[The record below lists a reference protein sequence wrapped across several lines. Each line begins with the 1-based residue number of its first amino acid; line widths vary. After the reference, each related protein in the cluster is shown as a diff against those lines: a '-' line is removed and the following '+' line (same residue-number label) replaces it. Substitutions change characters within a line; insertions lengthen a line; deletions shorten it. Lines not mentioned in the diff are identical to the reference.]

1 VRSGRRRGDE
11 AEAAPPAERPP
22 ADKLPRPA
30 SAKEKAPDEVAS
42 PSGEEAEPGVSESG
56 HNDDGPAAG
65 AGRPG
70 SARRSPAATTGMAVL
85 VLGALGIVY
94 GDIGTSPLYAV
105 QTVFSI
111 DGGRIGP
118 TTGDVLGIIS
128 MVVWS
133 LTVIVSVKYVTVV
146 LRADNNGEG
155 GVLALSALV
164 RRALGARAR
173 AAGAIAVIGL
183 VGASLFYGDSVIT
196 PAISV
201 LSAVQGLELPDPGL
215 ASLVVPLSA
224 VILAGLFVVQSR
236 GTQRIGSLFGPVMV
250 CWFLVIAVAGA
261 RGISLHPGVLV
272 ALSPTY
278 AFAFI
283 GSHPNLAFV
292 SVGAVVLA
300 VTGAEALYADVGH
313 FGKAPIRLAW
323 FALVFP
329 ALTLNYLGQAALLL
343 RDPADKSNPF
353 FLLMPP
359 WARLPSV
366 VLATAATIIA
376 SQAVISGTYSMTK
389 QAVQLGFLPP
399 MEVRH
404 TSRRQAGQIYMP
416 GVNWALF
423 VAVLVLVLTFR
434 SSARLADAYGIA
446 VTGTFLTT
454 TCMLVVLAR
463 VKWHWPTWQLVL
475 MAVVFGGLEVVFFAG
490 NIVKVVDGGW
500 VPLGIAA
507 AVFTVMST
515 WRHGRQRVVARLV
528 EAEGS
533 LDDLLADLAR
543 RDVLRVPG
551 TAIFPHPSDETVPLA
566 LRANVE
572 RNDILHEHVII
583 VSAGASRLAHVA
595 PRDRIRATDIGA
607 AADGIVHLDLHYGF
621 FDRPDIPTA
630 LAHAAKTEP
639 SLAHADLDNA
649 TYFLS
654 RATLAVGR
662 SHGMA
667 MWRKHLFL
675 LLAHNAANPGHTF
688 ALPPKRTIVMGSEIE
703 I

>member
-1 VRSGRRRGDE
+1 VVS
-11 AEAAPPAERPP
+11 PP
-22 ADKLPRPA
+22 
-30 SAKEKAPDEVAS
+30 
-42 PSGEEAEPGVSESG
+42 GEEQEPGVSESG
-56 HNDDGPAAG
+56 YKEDGPSGG
-65 AGRPG
+65 AGPPG
-70 SARRSPAATTGMAVL
+70 RRSRAPAATAGMAAL
-85 VLGALGIVY
+85 VLGALGVVY

-118 TTGDVLGIIS
+118 TTGDVLGVIS
-128 MVVWS
+128 MVVWT
-133 LTVIVSVKYVTVV
+133 LIVIVSVKYVTIV
-146 LRADNNGEG
+146 LRADNDGEG

-164 RRALGARAR
+164 RRALGSRTR
-173 AAGAIAVIGL
+173 AAGAIAVVGL
-183 VGASLFYGDSVIT
+183 VGASLFYGDSIIT

-224 VILAGLFVVQSR
+224 VILAALFVVQAR

-250 CWFLVIAVAGA
+250 CWFVAIGVAGA
-261 RGISLHPGVLV
+261 RGISLHPAVLV

-278 AFAFI
+278 AFTFI
-283 GSHPNLAFV
+283 GGHPDLAFV

-343 RDPADKSNPF
+343 RDPADKTNPF

-416 GVNWALF
+416 AVNWALF

-434 SSARLADAYGIA
+434 SSSRLAGAYGIA

-463 VKWHWPTWQLVL
+463 VKWHWATWRLVL
-475 MAVVFGGLEVVFFAG
+475 MTVIFGGLELLFFAG

-500 VPLGIAA
+500 VPLGVAA
-507 AVFTVMST
+507 AVFTVMTT
-515 WRHGRQRVVARLV
+515 WRHGRQRVVTRLV
-528 EAEGS
+528 KAEGS

-543 RDVLRVPG
+543 RDVIRVPG

-583 VSAGASRLAHVA
+583 VSAGASRQAHVR
-595 PRDRIRATDIGA
+595 PGDRLRATTIGPA
-607 AADGIVHLDLHYGF
+607 TDDIVHLDLTYGF

-630 LAHAAKTEP
+630 LEHAAHSEP
-639 SLAHADLDNA
+639 ALAGADLDNA

>member
-1 VRSGRRRGDE
+1 
-11 AEAAPPAERPP
+11 
-22 ADKLPRPA
+22 
-30 SAKEKAPDEVAS
+30 
-42 PSGEEAEPGVSESG
+42 
-56 HNDDGPAAG
+56 
-65 AGRPG
+65 
-70 SARRSPAATTGMAVL
+70 
-85 VLGALGIVY
+85 
-94 GDIGTSPLYAV
+94 
-105 QTVFSI
+105 
-111 DGGRIGP
+111 
-118 TTGDVLGIIS
+118 
-128 MVVWS
+128 MV
-133 LTVIVSVKYVTVV
+133 
-146 LRADNNGEG
+146 
-155 GVLALSALV
+155 
-164 RRALGARAR
+164 
-173 AAGAIAVIGL
+173 GL

-224 VILAGLFVVQSR
+224 VILAALFVVQAR

-250 CWFLVIAVAGA
+250 CWFVVIGVAGA

-283 GSHPNLAFV
+283 GGHPDLAFV

-329 ALTLNYLGQAALLL
+329 ALTLNYLGQAGLLL
-343 RDPADKSNPF
+343 RDSADKTNPF
-353 FLLMPP
+353 FLLMPA

-389 QAVQLGFLPP
+389 QAIQLGFLPP

-416 GVNWALF
+416 AVNWALF
-423 VAVLVLVLTFR
+423 VGVLVLVLTFR
-434 SSARLADAYGIA
+434 SSARLAGAYGIA

-475 MAVVFGGLEVVFFAG
+475 MTVVFGGLELAFFAG
-490 NIVKVVDGGW
+490 NIPKVVGGGW

-507 AVFTVMST
+507 AVFTVMTT

-551 TAIFPHPSDETVPLA
+551 TAVFPHPSDETVPLA
-566 LRANVE
+566 LRANVD
-572 RNDILHEHVII
+572 RNNILHEHVII
-583 VSAGASRLAHVA
+583 VSAGAGRRAHVG
-595 PRDRIRATDIGA
+595 PDDQLRATDIGPT
-607 AADGIVHLDLHYGF
+607 ADGLVHLDLHYGF

-630 LAHAAKTEP
+630 LAHAANHEP
-639 SLAHADLDNA
+639 ALARADLDDA

-654 RATLAVGR
+654 HATLALGR

-675 LLAHNAANPGHTF
+675 FLAHNAANPGHTF
-688 ALPPKRTIVMGSEIE
+688 ALPAKRTIVMGTEIE

>member
-1 VRSGRRRGDE
+1 MR
-11 AEAAPPAERPP
+11 
-22 ADKLPRPA
+22 
-30 SAKEKAPDEVAS
+30 
-42 PSGEEAEPGVSESG
+42 
-56 HNDDGPAAG
+56 
-65 AGRPG
+65 
-70 SARRSPAATTGMAVL
+70 RRSPAFPKAGTTKPGPSGDAGSGGGGSRSPAAAAGTAAL
-85 VLGALGIVY
+85 VLGALGVVY

-118 TTGDVLGIIS
+118 TTGDVLGVIS

-133 LTVIVSVKYVTVV
+133 LTIIVSVKYVTVV

-164 RRALGARAR
+164 RRALGTRAR
-173 AAGAIAVIGL
+173 AAGAIAVVGL

-224 VILAGLFVVQSR
+224 VILAALFVVQAR

-250 CWFLVIAVAGA
+250 CWFVVIGVAGA

-283 GSHPNLAFV
+283 GGHPDLAFV

-329 ALTLNYLGQAALLL
+329 ALTLNYLGQAGLLL
-343 RDPADKSNPF
+343 RDQADKSNPF

-389 QAVQLGFLPP
+389 QAIQLGFLPP

-423 VAVLVLVLTFR
+423 VGVLVLVLTFR
-434 SSARLADAYGIA
+434 SSARLAGAYGIA

-463 VKWHWPTWQLVL
+463 VKWHWPHL
-475 MAVVFGGLEVVFFAG
+475 A
-490 NIVKVVDGGW
+490 
-500 VPLGIAA
+500 
-507 AVFTVMST
+507 
-515 WRHGRQRVVARLV
+515 ARLDDGRLRRSRIGV
-528 EAEGS
+528 LRRQYSEGRRRRMGAAR
-533 LDDLLADLAR
+533 DRRRRVHGHDHLAPRTSTGGGPPGRGGRLAGRLAR
-543 RDVLRVPG
+543 RPRPARCAPSAGHGGLPPPFGRNRPAGPAGQCRAEQHPARARRHRLRRGQPTGPCGPRRPASGHRHRSHRRRPRAPG
-551 TAIFPHPSDETVPLA
+551 PA
-566 LRANVE
+566 LRLFRPA
-572 RNDILHEHVII
+572 RYPHRL
-583 VSAGASRLAHVA
+583 SARRQS
-595 PRDRIRATDIGA
+595 
-607 AADGIVHLDLHYGF
+607 
-621 FDRPDIPTA
+621 
-630 LAHAAKTEP
+630 
-639 SLAHADLDNA
+639 
-649 TYFLS
+649 
-654 RATLAVGR
+654 
-662 SHGMA
+662 
-667 MWRKHLFL
+667 
-675 LLAHNAANPGHTF
+675 
-688 ALPPKRTIVMGSEIE
+688 
-703 I
+703 

>member
-1 VRSGRRRGDE
+1 M
-11 AEAAPPAERPP
+11 
-22 ADKLPRPA
+22 
-30 SAKEKAPDEVAS
+30 AS
-42 PSGEEAEPGVSESG
+42 PSGEEKEPGVSENG
-56 HNDDGPAAG
+56 HNEDGPSG
-65 AGRPG
+65 GEGRRG
-70 SARRSPAATTGMAVL
+70 RNGRSPAATAGIAAL
-85 VLGALGIVY
+85 VLGALGVVY

-111 DGGRIGP
+111 DDGRIGP
-118 TTGDVLGIIS
+118 TTVDVLGIIS

-133 LTVIVSVKYVTVV
+133 LIIIVSVKYVTVV

-164 RRALGARAR
+164 RRALGPGR
-173 AAGAIAVIGL
+173 AAGAIAVVGL

-201 LSAVQGLELPDPGL
+201 LSSVEGLELPDPGL

-224 VILAGLFVVQSR
+224 VILAALFVVQAR

-250 CWFLVIAVAGA
+250 LWFVVIGVAGA

-278 AFAFI
+278 AFAFV
-283 GSHPNLAFV
+283 GGHPDLAFV
-292 SVGAVVLA
+292 ALGAVVLA

-323 FALVFP
+323 FVLVFP

-343 RDPADKSNPF
+343 RDQADKSNPF

-416 GVNWALF
+416 AVNWALF
-423 VAVLVLVLTFR
+423 AGVLVLVLTFR
-434 SSARLADAYGIA
+434 SSSRLAGAYGIA

-463 VKWHWPTWQLVL
+463 VKWHWPTWQLIL
-475 MAVVFGGLEVVFFAG
+475 MTAVFDGLEVAFFAG
-490 NIVKVVDGGW
+490 NVVKVLDGGW
-500 VPLGIAA
+500 VPLGVAA
-507 AVFTVMST
+507 AVFTVMTT
-515 WRHGRQRVVARLV
+515 WRHGRQRVVTRLV
-528 EAEGS
+528 DAEGS
-533 LDDLLADLAR
+533 LEDLFTDLAR

-572 RNDILHEHVII
+572 RNNILHEHVII

-595 PRDRIRATDIGA
+595 PEDQLQATDVGPLSE
-607 AADGIVHLDLHYGF
+607 GVVHLGLRYGF

-630 LAHAAKTEP
+630 LAHAASREP
-639 SLAHADLDNA
+639 ALADADLDNA

-654 RATLAVGR
+654 RATLAAGR

-667 MWRKHLFL
+667 RWRKHLFL
-675 LLAHNAANPGHTF
+675 FLAHNAANPGHTF
-688 ALPPKRTIVMGSEIE
+688 ALPPKRTVVMGTEIE